1 MRIKVWLSILLCL
14 GMLAGCLYFANT
26 SLDLRGLAASED
38 NPELTP
44 DFFDETKTRTPD
56 ILVNQLGYR
65 PGDKKIAILQGS
77 GLQSAFSVHDAATDK
92 TVMTGMLKEAG
103 AAVYQD
109 APKEKEEGSV
119 LYLADFSG
127 LEKEGDYYLFHEELG
142 SSDVFGVKK
151 DIYAS
156 LEAYILEELAAENRD
171 TSSLCYQ
178 LAGMLLALELYP
190 DQIEEPQKF
199 QRILAEK
206 TELLSRAWNQETG
219 GLDETE
225 GGETA
230 AESAGVMAMYAE
242 YLQSI
247 DQALAKEY
255 QIMAER
261 AYAASLNS
269 QDKVSDDAV
278 YFAAAQLFRRTGK
291 TEYTQAIDRYLL
303 KPQEERSSTRYD
315 FTLFGD
321 YGYLSCR
328 HKTNLE
334 WSRQL
339 MNKVMKQAEKISLS
353 SSRERYYLS
362 QNREQYEVEGILQD
376 MAVMALVNYIIT
388 NHEYSTLQKNYL
400 DYLLGRNPEGYCLVE
415 GFGARNMPQGQMVDK
430 ENAALFYLLLQSA
443 K

>member
-26 SLDLRGLAASED
+26 SLDLRGLAANED

-44 DFFDETKTRTPD
+44 DFFDETKTQTPD

-65 PGDKKIAILQGS
+65 PQDKKIAILQGS

-92 TVMTGMLKEAG
+92 AVMTGTLKEAG

-156 LEAYILEELAAENRD
+156 LEAYILEELAVENRD
-171 TSSLCYQ
+171 ISSLCYQ
-178 LAGMLLALELYP
+178 LAGMLFALELYP
-190 DQIEEPQKF
+190 SQIEEPQKL

-206 TELLSRAWNQETG
+206 TELLSRAWNQENG
-219 GLDETE
+219 SLDETE
-225 GGETA
+225 EGEAA

-255 QIMAER
+255 QTMAER
-261 AYAASLNS
+261 AYAVSLNS
-269 QDKVSDDAV
+269 QDEISDDAG

-291 TEYTQAIDRYLL
+291 TEYAQAIDQYLL

-328 HKTNLE
+328 YKTNLE

-362 QNREQYEVEGILQD
+362 QNREQYEVDGILQD

-415 GFGARNMPQGQMVDK
+415 GFGTRNMPQGQMVDK